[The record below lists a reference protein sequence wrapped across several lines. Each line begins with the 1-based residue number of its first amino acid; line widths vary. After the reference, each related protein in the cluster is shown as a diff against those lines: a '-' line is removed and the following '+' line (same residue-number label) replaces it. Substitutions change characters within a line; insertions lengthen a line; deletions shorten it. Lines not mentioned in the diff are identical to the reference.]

1 MQRHQEGP
9 LCETFVKSNLGLRHH
24 GAAGGAGS
32 GAAGGAA
39 LLARWCWCSNC
50 GLKASLAWLVIKIGI
65 G

>member
-1 MQRHQEGP
+1 M
-9 LCETFVKSNLGLRHH
+9 KSNLGLRHH